1 MWRASFGVSERCQAV
16 VGCNSNGTCKFI
28 RGEVEVDKRGFRLML
43 VPCNYCACV
52 HAQYTRRT
60 HAKHTQYTRSTH
72 VEHAQYTR
80 STSSVKVRKIH
91 IFSVNTHGEGGEGML
106 NVNVNVRGTRL
117 LTIRAHRGMGS

>member
-52 HAQYTRRT
+52 HAQYTRST
-60 HAKHTQYTRSTH
+60 HAVHTQNTRRTRAVHTQNTRRTRAVHTQYIFGKG
-72 VEHAQYTR
+72 
-80 STSSVKVRKIH
+80 SVKIQCEYSWGRW
-91 IFSVNTHGEGGEGML
+91 
-106 NVNVNVRGTRL
+106 
-117 LTIRAHRGMGS
+117 